1 MATVPLSV
9 VVITKNE
16 ERNIEDCLNSVYG
29 WADEIVVVDDES
41 KDRTVELAACLQRL
55 HQPLMKSEIL

>member
-1 MATVPLSV
+1 MPQVPLSV

-16 ERNIEDCLNSVYG
+16 ENNIRESLSSVYG

-41 KDRTVELAACLQRL
+41 RDRTVSISGELDRKSTRL
-55 HQPLMKSEIL
+55 NSSH